1 MRNTQYPENWEKIK
15 LGEVMTVIRGASP
28 RPKGDPRYFGGSIPW
43 VKISDITKVPGKYI
57 YETKDHVTEA
67 GAEKSR
73 LLKKGSLILS
83 NSGTVCV
90 PKFLGVD
97 GCIHDGFVSFPDI
110 PEEIHK
116 DFLLEYFNWIR
127 PYVIN
132 ENRQGITQ
140 VNLNTG
146 IVRDFDLPIPP
157 LPEQHRIV
165 AAIENYF
172 SRLDKAVQALER
184 VKANLKRY
192 RASVL
197 KAAVEGRLVP
207 TEAELAKAEGR
218 DYEPASVLLERIKSK
233 RTHWLKE
240 SVSQGDSEAK
250 RAVSKLKK
258 HTPRNSDEFKTPSGW
273 TWDSF
278 LNFSKFLVDC
288 HNKTAPYTDSGIPLV
303 RTSNIKNGK
312 LISEGMKFVNQ
323 KTYDYWSKRCPPEPG
338 DILFTREAPIGEATI
353 IPDGMKV
360 CMGQRMMLSRLFPD
374 LMNTKYVLYAIQ
386 SPVFQHEVLGG
397 GIGSGVQHLRVG
409 DVESAVI
416 PIPPLAEQNRIVVE
430 LEKHISVI
438 DNFEKMVES
447 NLQRT
452 TRLRQAILKWA
463 FEGKMAD
470 QDPNDEPASELLER
484 IRLEREG
491 MKPVKK
497 TRKRVKRGKNK

>member
-110 PEEIHK
+110 PEEIYK

-172 SRLDKAVQALER
+172 SRLDKAVEALER

-197 KAAVEGRLVP
+197 KSAVEGRLVP

-218 DYEPASVLLERIKSK
+218 DYEPASVLLERII
-233 RTHWLKE
+233 KE
-240 SVSQGDSEAK
+240 RRKKWEEAGGRGTYKAPAAPDTDGLPELPEGWCWATVEQLGIIASGQTPKGIADVSQESGEVPWFKVGDMNSEGNELYLRASNNYLSRGNAAKLGLHVHPAGTVVFPKRGGAILTNKKRILSSDGSYDLNTMGIIPIGDIGSYFWHWFAQIDLGSLADGSNVPQINHGDIAYISVPLPPLSEQSRIVSEAE
-250 RAVSKLKK
+250 RLLSV
-258 HTPRNSDEFKTPSGW
+258 ND
-273 TWDSF
+273 D
-278 LNFSKFLVDC
+278 
-288 HNKTAPYTDSGIPLV
+288 
-303 RTSNIKNGK
+303 
-312 LISEGMKFVNQ
+312 ISQ
-323 KTYDYWSKRCPPEPG
+323 ALT
-338 DILFTREAPIGEATI
+338 T
-353 IPDGMKV
+353 
-360 CMGQRMMLSRLFPD
+360 
-374 LMNTKYVLYAIQ
+374 
-386 SPVFQHEVLGG
+386 
-397 GIGSGVQHLRVG
+397 
-409 DVESAVI
+409 
-416 PIPPLAEQNRIVVE
+416 
-430 LEKHISVI
+430 
-438 DNFEKMVES
+438 
-447 NLQRT
+447 NLQRS

-463 FEGKMAD
+463 FEGKLAD
-470 QDPNDEPASELLER
+470 QDPNDEPALELLER
-484 IRLEREG
+484 IRLEREA

-497 TRKRVKRGKNK
+497 AKKQGRKKK

>member
-172 SRLDKAVQALER
+172 SRLDKAVEALER

-207 TEAELAKAEGR
+207 TEAELARAEGR
-218 DYEPASVLLERIKSK
+218 GYEPASVLLERI
-233 RTHWLKE
+233 LKE
-240 SVSQGDSEAK
+240 RRKKWEEAGRKGKYKEPAAPDTDGLPKLPEGWCWATVEQLFWTVTDGDHQAPPKAEEGIPFL
-250 RAVSKLKK
+250 VIG
-258 HTPRNSDEFKTPSGW
+258 NIKTGS
-273 TWDSF
+273 
-278 LNFSKFLVDC
+278 LNFENSRHV
-288 HNKTAPYTDSGIPLV
+288 KTSYFE
-303 RTSNIKNGK
+303 K
-312 LISEGMKFVNQ
+312 LDTQRK
-323 KTYDYWSKRCPPEPG
+323 PEQG
-338 DILFTREAPIGEATI
+338 DILYSVTGSFGI
-353 IPDGMKV
+353 
-360 CMGQRMMLSRLFPD
+360 
-374 LMNTKYVLYAIQ
+374 
-386 SPVFQHEVLGG
+386 PVFVDTEKPFCVQRHIGILKPTKITNALLYTRFLGSQFVFSQAAEVATGTAQMTVPL
-397 GIGSGVQHLRVG
+397 SGLR
-409 DVESAVI
+409 
-416 PIPPLAEQNRIVVE
+416 RIVVPLPPTAEQDRILVE
-430 LEKHISVI
+430 LDRQYSVI
-438 DNFEKMVES
+438 ENTEFFICT

-452 TRLRQAILKWA
+452 TRLRQSILKWA
-463 FEGKMAD
+463 FEGKLAD

-484 IRLEREG
+484 ILQEREA
-491 MKPVKK
+491 MKPKKK
-497 TRKRVKRGKNK
+497 TRKPRRKKK